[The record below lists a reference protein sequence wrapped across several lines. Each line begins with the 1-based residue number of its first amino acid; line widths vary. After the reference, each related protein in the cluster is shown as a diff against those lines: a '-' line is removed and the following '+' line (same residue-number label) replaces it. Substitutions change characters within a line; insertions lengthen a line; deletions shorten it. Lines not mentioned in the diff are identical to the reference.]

1 MSEDLQKMGK
11 FDFVGTL
18 MGWFNCTPNVFGHTT
33 HERHKTFGQCQTD
46 SIFLTIFWVKN
57 NFCFQN

>member
-18 MGWFNCTPNVFGHTT
+18 LSHGLKIQICSDPCWVYPILTNNLI
-33 HERHKTFGQCQTD
+33 RHNL
-46 SIFLTIFWVKN
+46 SIRKPESTKILVSSF
-57 NFCFQN
+57 